1 MSNRIIIDCDPGID
15 DAAAMFLALASPELE
30 VVAVTTGY
38 GNGPVEV
45 CTANAHRILAAA
57 GRTDIPVYAGTG
69 KPLLRDPNAGWASH
83 IHGDDGLGGPDRPS
97 PPPSPPPEHGGGKH
111 AALAILDLA
120 RESPRN
126 ISVVALG
133 RLTNVALALALE
145 PHAAGALQRIVVMG
159 GAVNVPGNVSP
170 YASANLYEDPE
181 AAAMVYR
188 SGAPI
193 VQVGLDVCNQVTVSP
208 AQLDAIATAGTP
220 SALLLSQAAA
230 FLRRSYESRG
240 LMSPGEG
247 VRFNDMP
254 AVGYA
259 IAPGLFT
266 TAPARVTIETQSET
280 NRGRTLADWLS
291 PDPNALVCTEVDGP
305 ALTALF
311 ARRLT
316 QGPSPG

>member
-1 MSNRIIIDCDPGID
+1 M
-15 DAAAMFLALASPELE
+15 
-30 VVAVTTGY
+30 
-38 GNGPVEV
+38 
-45 CTANAHRILAAA
+45 
-57 GRTDIPVYAGTG
+57 
-69 KPLLRDPNAGWASH
+69 PL
-83 IHGDDGLGGPDRPS
+83 
-97 PPPSPPPEHGGGKH
+97 PPPEHGGGEHGGGEH

-145 PHAAGALQRIVVMG
+145 PDAAGALQRIVVVG

-188 SGAPI
+188 SGVPI

-220 SALLLSQAAA
+220 AARLLSRAAA

-259 IAPGLFT
+259 IAPRLFT
-266 TAPARVTIETQSET
+266 TVPARVTIETQSET
-280 NRGRTLADWLS
+280 NRGQTLADWLS
-291 PDPNALVCTEVDGP
+291 PNPNALVCTEVDAP

-316 QGPSPG
+316 QGLSPG

>member
-15 DAAAMFLALASPELE
+15 DAAAMFLALASPELD

-45 CTANAHRILAAA
+45 CTANAHRILEAA
-57 GRTDIPVYAGTG
+57 GRTDIPVYAGAG

-83 IHGDDGLGGPDRPS
+83 IHGDDGLGGLDLPL
-97 PPPSPPPEHGGGKH
+97 PPPEHGGGKH

-145 PHAAGALQRIVVMG
+145 PDLAGVLQRIVVMG

-188 SGAPI
+188 SGVPI

-220 SALLLSQAAA
+220 AARLLSQAAA

-259 IAPGLFT
+259 IAPELFT
-266 TAPARVTIETQSET
+266 TVPARVTIETRE
-280 NRGRTLADWLS
+280 
-291 PDPNALVCTEVDGP
+291 
-305 ALTALF
+305 
-311 ARRLT
+311 
-316 QGPSPG
+316 

>member
-15 DAAAMFLALASPELE
+15 DAAAIFLALASPELD

-45 CTANAHRILAAA
+45 CTANAHRILTAA
-57 GRTDIPVYAGTG
+57 GRTDIPVYSGAG

-83 IHGDDGLGGPDRPS
+83 IHGDDGLGGLDLPS
-97 PPPSPPPEHGGGKH
+97 PRPGHGGGKH
-111 AALAILDLA
+111 AALAILDLV
-120 RESPRN
+120 RESPQN

-145 PHAAGALQRIVVMG
+145 PDAAGAFQRIVVMG

-188 SGAPI
+188 SGVPI

-208 AQLDAIATAGTP
+208 AQLDEIAAAGTP
-220 SALLLSQAAA
+220 AARLLSQAAA

-280 NRGRTLADWLS
+280 NRGQTLADWLS
-291 PDPNALVCTEVDGP
+291 PDPNALVCTGVDAP

-316 QGPSPG
+316 QGISPG